1 MRKGHISFGHCPN
14 QHPADKVTHCWVLF
28 RISNQIKLDLWQR
41 SRHVCDVFWNH
52 RWINE
57 TENGISATFLKNR
70 NHQMQSMMGLAHG
83 TIYWKLIEDM
93 KRGLQ
98 PNSPFLWI
106 IQQRFS
112 FKQCIVFTKRDVCI
126 LNCFLKSPSL
136 KSPTHVQLWS
146 NTYITWLSFA
156 LIQSFDAIALC
167 L

>member
-1 MRKGHISFGHCPN
+1 MSAFKIHGMCFETVVELMKQKTKSL
-14 QHPADKVTHCWVLF
+14 LF
-28 RISNQIKLDLWQR
+28 
-41 SRHVCDVFWNH
+41 
-52 RWINE
+52 
-57 TENGISATFLKNR
+57 FLRNR

-112 FKQCIVFTKRDVCI
+112 FKQCIVFTKRDICI

-136 KSPTHVQLWS
+136 NSHTHVQLWS
-146 NTYITWLSFA
+146 NAYIFISCNIKPRSP
-156 LIQSFDAIALC
+156 LIVIKMGTKFFMFFSIYLQYLRTLFTKMHR
-167 L
+167 